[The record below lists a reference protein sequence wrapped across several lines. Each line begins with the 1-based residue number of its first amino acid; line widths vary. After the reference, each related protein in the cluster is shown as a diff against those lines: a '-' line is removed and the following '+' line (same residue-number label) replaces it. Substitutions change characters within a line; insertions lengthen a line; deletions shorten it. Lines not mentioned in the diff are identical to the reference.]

1 MGAAEG
7 LAVRPPLRLTT
18 PGEEGGTRAQCGSA
32 CSSLGAGSAHHSALP
47 LDGTPGGTKLSS
59 EEGSH
64 ARGRCHA
71 LRRYGVWEWEGEVEM
86 GACSEGRVRDSQS
99 AGGGQALTTV
109 TRVTIYPR
117 LVCAVVRCRS
127 GPAGARLSG
136 GSGICGS
143 WERYLRGAAVRR
155 PGSPKWFTSPPEGPL
170 TALQVCFAMRNW
182 SGPVGSRLVAESGAF
197 GGRERRPN
205 GSAVRRRAALPLCH
219 GVFAICRCFY

>member
-86 GACSEGRVRDSQS
+86 GASSEGRVRDSQS

-109 TRVTIYPR
+109 TRVTIYISTTG
-117 LVCAVVRCRS
+117 VCRRALSVWAS
-127 GPAGARLSG
+127 GR
-136 GSGICGS
+136 
-143 WERYLRGAAVRR
+143 AAV
-155 PGSPKWFTSPPEGPL
+155 GWEWYL
-170 TALQVCFAMRNW
+170 W
-182 SGPVGSRLVAESGAF
+182 
-197 GGRERRPN
+197 
-205 GSAVRRRAALPLCH
+205 
-219 GVFAICRCFY
+219 